1 MPSLSRLQFPPKP
14 TDYQFKIAGRFW
26 QFVLGR
32 MGFAGLTTPWRTIY
46 VIPAYADAAWLR
58 NHEMA
63 HIAQI
68 NRDGPWCFW
77 PKIVYDY
84 FAYGYHRSPYEKE
97 ARMYEKFAKETT

>member
-1 MPSLSRLQFPPKP
+1 MSSLSRLQFPPKP
-14 TDYQFKIAGRFW
+14 TDYTIKP
-26 QFVLGR
+26 
-32 MGFAGLTTPWRTIY
+32 AGLFWRQILVWLDFIAITTPWRAIY
-46 VIPAYADAAWLR
+46 ILPAHIDEPWIR
-58 NHEMA
+58 RHELA